1 MLFTLKN
8 VLILQEK
15 EYNYIM
21 KFYTNVCRKGNYILY
36 TGYENGFRVRN
47 KIPFKP
53 TLFAETERATGKYKT
68 LYGQKVEPIEFASM
82 KDASDFAKKYED
94 IENFKISGMHNF
106 VYQFLAKDYPKEI
119 QFNRDIINVT
129 TIDIEVA
136 SDEGFPF
143 PEDAKHP
150 VISITCKNNIDNI
163 YYVWGTREYD
173 ADANEKNIKYFFCES
188 EQNLLSSFLGWWSSK
203 PTCPDVITGWNTKM
217 FDIPYLVN
225 RINLILG
232 SDQTKKLSPWGSVRE
247 RKFHSRMGQEAI
259 TYELEGISSLDYYDL
274 FQKFGVL
281 TYGQQE
287 SFKLDHIAYQVLGE
301 KKLSYEQYGNL
312 NNLYKEDYQLF
323 IDYNIKDVELVDRL
337 EEKMG
342 LITLAMTMAYKAKC
356 NYNDAFGT
364 TGIWDAV
371 IYNEL
376 LKENIVVPAKENKIK
391 SSIVGGYVKDP
402 EVGMHE
408 WICSFDLNSL
418 YPNIIVQYNMSPETL
433 TFEGDGDFTVAANG
447 SKYRKD
453 VEGIIPK
460 VIKKFYGDRVDAKN
474 MLIKA
479 QKEYQANPS
488 KKLAND
494 ITIYDNTQMAVKIL
508 MNSLYGALANQ
519 YFRYFDL
526 KIAEAIT
533 TSGQKAIKCAEKAA
547 NDELQEIIGSKED
560 FVVAIDTDSL
570 YIKMSKLVNMHQP
583 KNPVKF
589 LDKVCDHFEKV
600 ISVAYDKMALETN
613 AYDNRM
619 IMKREVIAD
628 RGIWT
633 AKKRYIL
640 QVHNSEGVQ
649 YDTPK
654 LKIMGIEAVK
664 SSTPQICRDKFKE
677 IFSVIMNGSEEET
690 QKYISDFR
698 DLFYTLP
705 PEDIAF
711 PRTVREI
718 TKWTDRKSIY
728 TKGTPI
734 HSRGSLLYNHYL
746 KQNNLQ
752 NKYETIKNGEKIK
765 FIYLKTPNPIN
776 ENVISFPGQFPKE
789 LQLNRYIDY
798 EKMFA
803 KTFVDSLDPIL
814 NSINWSSE
822 LQPSLIGFFK

>member
-1 MLFTLKN
+1 MN
-8 VLILQEK
+8 
-15 EYNYIM
+15 
-21 KFYTNVCRKGNYILY
+21 FYTNIVRKGNYILY
-36 TGYENGFRVRN
+36 TGYEDGERVRR
-47 KIPFKP
+47 KVPFKP
-53 TLFAETERATGKYKT
+53 TLFVESSKATGKYKT
-68 LYGQKVEPIEFASM
+68 LYGAKVEPIVFDGGMRE
-82 KDASDFAKKYED
+82 ASDYLKRYSEVD
-94 IENFKISGMHNF
+94 NFKVSGMQNWI
-106 VYQFLAKDYPKEI
+106 YQFLAKTYPKEI
-119 QFNRDIINVT
+119 KFDRSLINVT
-129 TIDIEVA
+129 SIDIEVA

-143 PEDAKHP
+143 PEDAKHE
-150 VISITCKNNIDNI
+150 VTAITCKNNLQDV

-173 ADANEKNIKYFFCES
+173 PSKNEKNIEYFYCEN
-188 EQNLLSSFLGWWSSK
+188 EYNLLNSFLGWWSSK
-203 PTCPDVITGWNTKM
+203 ANVPDVITGWNTKM

-225 RINLILG
+225 RINLIM
-232 SDQTKKLSPWGSVRE
+232 SPDHVKMLSPWGSIRE
-247 RKFHSRMGQEAI
+247 RKFHTRMGQEAV

-287 SFKLDHIAYQVLGE
+287 SFKLDHIAFQVLGE
-301 KKLSYEQYGNL
+301 KKLSYEEYGNL

-376 LKENIVVPAKENKIK
+376 LKDNVVVPNKESKIK
-391 SSIVGGYVKDP
+391 SSIVGGYVKEP

-433 TFEGDGDFTVAANG
+433 TYEGEGDFAEAANG

-460 VIKKFYGDRVDAKN
+460 VIKKFYGDRVSAKKKLIECQKAYAKN
-474 MLIKA
+474 PT
-479 QKEYQANPS
+479 KELENE
-488 KKLAND
+488 
-494 ITIYDNTQMAVKIL
+494 ITIHDNTQMAVKIL

-533 TSGQKAIKCAEKAA
+533 TSGQRAILCAEKAV
-547 NDELQEIIGSKED
+547 NDELQEIIGTKED
-560 FVVAIDTDSL
+560 YVLAIDTDSL
-570 YIKMSKLVNMHQP
+570 YIKMSQLVDLHKPN
-583 KNPVKF
+583 NPIKF
-589 LDKVCDHFEKV
+589 LDKVCEHFEKV
-600 ISVAYDKMALETN
+600 IAESYNRLAEETN
-613 AYDNRM
+613 AYENRM
-619 IMKREVIAD
+619 VMKREVIAD

-649 YDTPK
+649 YEKPK

-677 IFSVIMNGSEEET
+677 VFDVIMNGNEKDT
-690 QKYISDFR
+690 QKFIADFR
-698 DLFYTLP
+698 TFFYSLSP
-705 PEDIAF
+705 NVISF
-711 PRTVREI
+711 PRTVKEI
-718 TKWTDRKSIY
+718 TKWTDRKTIY

-734 HSRGSLLYNHYL
+734 HSRGSLLYNHHL
-746 KQNNLQ
+746 KLNKLE
-752 NKYETIKNGEKIK
+752 NKYETIKDGEKIK
-765 FIYLKTPNPIN
+765 FVYLKQPNPIN
-776 ENVISFPGQFPKE
+776 ENVISFPGQFPVE
-789 LQLNRYIDY
+789 LQLQKHIDY
-798 EKMFA
+798 DKMFE
-803 KTFVDSLDPIL
+803 KTFVDGLTPIL
-814 NSINWSSE
+814 NAVGWEIEETSS
-822 LQPSLIGFFK
+822 LMDFF